1 MTTRMQDFEILLAE
15 DNPGDALL
23 VREALKQY
31 QVDCTVHVVS
41 DGEQAIDFISSL
53 ESCASAPRLDLLL
66 LDMHL
71 PKRDGEDILRHL
83 RSTERYAQTPVIVIT
98 GSDSSLF
105 EETAIRNAALSYFRK
120 TQDLA
125 EFMRLGAV
133 IRDMLGTLNNSE
145 GRTPRACLERAAGE
159 P

>member
-1 MTTRMQDFEILLAE
+1 MTTRMQDLEILLAE
-15 DNPGDALL
+15 DNPADAVL
-23 VREALKQY
+23 VREALKQHN
-31 QVDCTVHVVS
+31 VDCRLHVVS

-53 ESCASAPRLDLLL
+53 ESHASAPRLDLLL

-98 GSDSSLF
+98 GSESSLMQ
-105 EETAIRNAALSYFRK
+105 ETAIRNAALSYFRK

-133 IRDMLGTLNNSE
+133 IRDLLSTVNNGD
-145 GRTPRACLERAAGE
+145 GRTRRACFERTAGE
-159 P
+159 L